1 MYELRVMNGYHRGAS
16 LPLLDEALTIGA
28 ADEADVVLADPG
40 IESRHAEVALT
51 PSGWTLRALDGVVR
65 DADSNRGATVL
76 TLAPGAFA
84 RIDHVWLSV
93 VGQGSAWLEPP
104 REPADEAEEPVA
116 SGEPQTGPVQD
127 AAPAS
132 IEAMDASH
140 VSPAVADAPGFLS
153 RKRTL
158 VLAPLALA
166 GVLSAAAAYAM
177 TRSYPP
183 LSAADGGNDMLAQAL
198 PASPARVEMERMARE
213 NKMAAPE
220 RMLKLP
226 KAKGHGDE
234 IPQHPMKMQD
244 PGVFKAVSSASAPK
258 LSQEQLRHAFR
269 QRLAEVDLLKRFN
282 LQLEDRSWSMQ
293 AALEEEDAERFQRM
307 LSAFMAKY
315 AIDFPVEVKI
325 GGAEAMLPFKIQQVV
340 SGTNASIVTDDGRR
354 LYVGDEYRGMKLAGI
369 EGNQLS
375 FTGKRSINVTW

>member
-1 MYELRVMNGYHRGAS
+1 MYELRVLNGYHRGAS
-16 LPLLDEALTIGA
+16 LPLQDEALTIGA
-28 ADEADVVLADPG
+28 ADDADIVLADPG
-40 IESRHAEVALT
+40 IESRHAELALT
-51 PSGWTLRALDGVVR
+51 PSGWTLRALEGAVR
-65 DADSNRGATVL
+65 DAGSNRGATVL

-84 RIDHVWLSV
+84 RVDHVWLSV
-93 VGQGSAWLEPP
+93 VAQGSAWLEPP
-104 REPADEAEEPVA
+104 REPVDEPDESVV
-116 SGEPQTGPVQD
+116 SGEAQTGPAQEG
-127 AAPAS
+127 AAVSA
-132 IEAMDASH
+132 EAVYTPHAA
-140 VSPAVADAPGFLS
+140 PAVADASGFLS

-158 VLAPLALA
+158 ILAPLALA

-183 LSAADGGNDMLAQAL
+183 LSAADGGNMLAQAL
-198 PASPARVEMERMARE
+198 PAPSARLEMERVARE
-213 NKMAAPE
+213 NKMEKPE

-244 PGVFKAVSSASAPK
+244 PAGFKPMSSTALPG
-258 LSQEQLRHAFR
+258 LSPEQLRNAFR
-269 QRLAEVDLLKRFN
+269 QRLADVDLLKRFN
-282 LQLEDRSWSMQ
+282 LQLEDRFWSMQ

-307 LSAFMAKY
+307 LSAFMAKHH
-315 AIDFPVEVKI
+315 IDFPVEVKI
-325 GGAEAMLPFKIQQVV
+325 GNAEAMLPFKIQQVV
-340 SGTNASIVTDDGRR
+340 SGINASIVTDDGRR